1 MNLSNLLLIIS
12 FFIFSLTETANSQIT
27 FSKPNLEFTQACA
40 SASFNSFNV
49 TFTFSPHTNL
59 LPNNQFQILLSGDDF
74 ETSTTIFTSVAGA
87 VTASPA
93 TLTFSLPTTISGDGY
108 KIKINST
115 APMASSSASNPFTAH
130 YKIQDT
136 PFSIN
141 NLIETGV
148 YCTGGSYLL
157 TIDNPGG
164 PTNDSP
170 LQYPSLSFNWF
181 KETGPTTSVFIAT
194 SPTLLVN
201 SPGTYF
207 AETNYGTCTSNS
219 FSNRVNVIEASTTDV
234 ISTISSSLGNPY
246 CPSQGATTL
255 SAINGNS
262 YQWFKDGI
270 QIEGATNQTY
280 ITNEAANYSVNLNL
294 GNCTASASI
303 ILENNTFTANI
314 DVLDSNT
321 IKENDSLLATVT
333 TDATS
338 PEFKWFFNDSEI
350 SGENNNSY
358 EATQVGN
365 YKVTIT
371 QTVGCVSTKEFLFE
385 VLQEVNLFPDVP
397 NIPNLI
403 SPNNDGVNDTWI
415 LPLEYVS
422 DTNTE
427 VIIINSL
434 GETVLQTKNYQNN
447 WPEFQIN
454 FTSINP
460 VFYYVIITENNT
472 TIKGSISVVK

>member
-1 MNLSNLLLIIS
+1 MNISNSLLIIS
-12 FFIFSLTETANSQIT
+12 FFIFSFTETVYSQINL
-27 FSKPNLEFTQACA
+27 SKPNLEFTQACA
-40 SASFNSFNV
+40 SDSFNSFNV
-49 TFTFSPHTNL
+49 TFTFSPDTNL
-59 LPNNQFQILLSGDDF
+59 LPNNQFQILLSSDDF
-74 ETSTTIFTSVAGA
+74 ITSNTIFTSMPGA
-87 VTASPA
+87 VTSSPA
-93 TLTFSLPTTISGDGY
+93 TLTFSLPTTIAGVGY
-108 KIKINST
+108 KIKVSTT
-115 APMASSSASNPFTAH
+115 APMATSSASNPFNA
-130 YKIQDT
+130 YYRIQDT

-181 KETGPTTSVFIAT
+181 EETGPTTSVFITT

-201 SPGTYF
+201 TPGTYF
-207 AETNYGTCTSNS
+207 AETNYGTCPSNS
-219 FSNRVNVIEASTTDV
+219 FSNRVTVTEASTTEI

-246 CPSQGATTL
+246 CASEGATIL

-280 ITNEAANYSVNLNL
+280 ITNEAATYSVILNI
-294 GNCTASASI
+294 GSCTASASI
-303 ILENNTFTANI
+303 ILENTTFESSI

-321 IKENDSLLATVT
+321 IKENESLTATVT
-333 TDATS
+333 TDAAS
-338 PEFKWFFNDSEI
+338 PEFKWFFNDLEI
-350 SGENNNSY
+350 IGENNNTY

-415 LPLEYVS
+415 LPLKYVNNS
-422 DTNTE
+422 NTE
-427 VIIINSL
+427 VTIINSQ
-434 GETVLQTKNYQNN
+434 GEIVLQTNNYQNN

-460 VFYYVIITENNT
+460 VYYYVIITDNNT
-472 TIKGSISVVK
+472 TLKGSISIVK